1 MMSSPALTAED
12 LHLLMNGSPVVDFE
26 GLKKI
31 TLFMD
36 ESRECHM
43 TPGACHLA
51 DVAHASPF
59 LCVSC
64 VSPVCLLCVS
74 SLSVLSPSP
83 FTSLQLPSCPPS
95 IHPFTDQPA
104 ESVSRFK
111 QWFWSV
117 VEKMTN
123 EEKHDLVRQRMPL
136 LVVGAWACGI
146 GPYAGQ
152 LEVHEFGKAQNS

>member
-1 MMSSPALTAED
+1 MSHVSVHDTGCVPF
-12 LHLLMNGSPVVDFE
+12 GRRCPC
-26 GLKKI
+26 I
-31 TLFMD
+31 TIL
-36 ESRECHM
+36 
-43 TPGACHLA
+43 
-51 DVAHASPF
+51 
-59 LCVSC
+59 
-64 VSPVCLLCVS
+64 VCLLCVS

-83 FTSLQLPSCPPS
+83 FTFLQLPSCPPS

-123 EEKHDLVRQRMPL
+123 EENHDLVRQRMPL

-152 LEVHEFGKAQNS
+152 LEVHKFGKAQNSYEYVHQLM

>member
-1 MMSSPALTAED
+1 M
-12 LHLLMNGSPVVDFE
+12 H
-26 GLKKI
+26 
-31 TLFMD
+31 
-36 ESRECHM
+36 H
-43 TPGACHLA
+43 H
-51 DVAHASPF
+51 
-59 LCVSC
+59 SC
-64 VSPVCLLCVS
+64 VSPVCELPVCVVTL
-74 SLSVLSPSP
+74 SLHVPPAPLM
-83 FTSLQLPSCPPS
+83 PPS

-146 GPYAGQ
+146 GLYAGQ
-152 LEVHEFGKAQNS
+152 LEVHKFGKAQNSYEYVHQLMRPTVVLGVDCEGTV